1 MRLSIRLGFLVLLLA
16 ASADAQAERP
26 RAFAVTRT
34 GSGPALVFVPG
45 LGTPGEVWLGTV
57 SHLSARH
64 ACHVLDLAGFAG
76 QAPIAAP
83 SFLDAVRDDLVAYVR
98 EQKLDRPVLIGHSL
112 GAVIAYSAAV
122 SAPEL
127 FGGVVAVDGVPFLPA
142 LLDPSAT
149 SESVKPQATGM
160 RRFYAAMSR
169 EQVEG
174 GARAAGARMVREPA
188 QLDRIVAWT
197 GRSDPATL
205 GQALYDVMTTDLRA
219 AVAGVRVPTLL
230 VAAGADAPDA
240 GARATILASYEAQV
254 RAIPDHR
261 VVLAEKAR
269 HFVMLDDPEFLYRE
283 VGGFLAALSR
293 RPRTEG
299 TKKK

>member
-1 MRLSIRLGFLVLLLA
+1 MMLEHRIAQLDERLANARVINPKDIDTSVVSVGSLVRLRDVDAKETVEYFIVGSAEANPAERKLSI
-16 ASADAQAERP
+16 
-26 RAFAVTRT
+26 
-34 GSGPALVFVPG
+34 
-45 LGTPGEVWLGTV
+45 
-57 SHLSARH
+57 
-64 ACHVLDLAGFAG
+64 
-76 QAPIAAP
+76 
-83 SFLDAVRDDLVAYVR
+83 
-98 EQKLDRPVLIGHSL
+98 DRPVLIGHSL

-149 SESVKPQATGM
+149 SESVKPQAAGM

-169 EQVEG
+169 EQVEA
-174 GARAAGARMVREPA
+174 GARAAGARMVRDPA

-283 VGGFLAALSR
+283 VDGFLAALSR

>member
-1 MRLSIRLGFLVLLLA
+1 MRLSIRLGFLVFLVA
-16 ASADAQAERP
+16 ASADAQTERP
-26 RAFAVTRT
+26 RAFAITRS

-45 LGTPGEVWLGTV
+45 LGTPGEVWQGTV
-57 SHLSARH
+57 AHLSARH
-64 ACHVLDLAGFAG
+64 ACHVLHLAGFAG
-76 QAPIAAP
+76 LAPVAAP
-83 SFLDAVRDDLVAYVR
+83 SFLGAVRDDLVAYVR

-112 GAVIAYSAAV
+112 GAVIAYAAAAA
-122 SAPEL
+122 APDL

-149 SESVKPQATGM
+149 PESLTAQAAGM

-174 GARAAGARMVREPA
+174 GTRAAAARMVREPA

-205 GQALYDVMTTDLRA
+205 GQALYEVMTTDLRA

-230 VAAGADAPDA
+230 VGAGADAPDA
-240 GARATILASYEAQV
+240 GARASTLASYEAQV

-269 HFVMLDDPEFLYRE
+269 HFVMLDDPEFLYRA
-283 VGGFLAALSR
+283 VDGFLAGLAK
-293 RPRTEG
+293 RPQTEG
-299 TKKK
+299 TTKK